1 MQEIRVEKVSKG
13 FEGNPALRDVCFTAV
28 KGEVHGLCGANGAGK
43 STLIKILSGALKP
56 DSGAMFLDGER
67 IEFADPQ
74 HAIARGIRTVHQE
87 PTLLPH
93 LSVAENVLLG
103 QMPHHARLPW
113 VIDWD
118 RAFMRTEEVLNDFGF
133 PGIDVRAPVSRLS
146 VSVRQIVGIATAIA
160 SRPQMLI
167 LDEATSV
174 LSAAEADLLFRKVR
188 ELTQAGSIV
197 IYISHRLEEIF
208 HLSDQITVLKDGSNV
223 LTRPTRDATM
233 AEVITAMVGRKL
245 AEIYPAREA
254 KYGPVAL
261 EVRDLTRVGAY
272 QNISFSVR
280 AGEIV
285 GMYGLVGSGRTEV
298 ARAIFGAEPAPAG
311 EIKVD
316 GQAAEIRKPADA
328 IQHGIILLTEDRKRD
343 GLALAC
349 NVLDNAGMASIR
361 QVASHGVLHRRI
373 QERVVG
379 EKVDQLSVRPRGLDR
394 LVAQLS
400 GGNQQKVVLAKWL
413 LLNGVRVFLLDE
425 PTRGVDIGTR
435 ADIYRMIAELSQS
448 GSAVLLISSEMEE
461 AIGMSDRMLVMRHG
475 RIVAELQ
482 QSEFAPE
489 TVFGYAAGVRPPQ
502 AATPEK
508 EVA

>member
-1 MQEIRVEKVSKG
+1 MRGRDDCAGSGCAKFGSRRLVKASKAIRPCGTYPSRRSK
-13 FEGNPALRDVCFTAV
+13 AKCTD
-28 KGEVHGLCGANGAGK
+28 
-43 STLIKILSGALKP
+43 
-56 DSGAMFLDGER
+56 
-67 IEFADPQ
+67 
-74 HAIARGIRTVHQE
+74 RGIRTVQQE

-103 QMPHHARLPW
+103 QMPHRARLPW

-118 RAFMRTEEVLNDFGF
+118 RAFMRTEAVLNNFGF

-160 SRPQMLI
+160 STPQMLI

-174 LSAAEADLLFRKVR
+174 LSAAETDLLFRKVR

-208 HLSDQITVLKDGSNV
+208 RLSHRITVLKDGSNV

-233 AEVITAMVGRKL
+233 AEVITAMVGRTL
-245 AEIYPAREA
+245 AEIYPVREA
-254 KYGPVAL
+254 RHGSVVL
-261 EVRDLTRVGAY
+261 EVCDLTGAGTY
-272 QNISFSVR
+272 QNISFSLR
-280 AGEIV
+280 AGEVV

-298 ARAIFGAEPAPAG
+298 ARAIFGAEPAIAG

-316 GQAAEIRKPADA
+316 GQRVKIGKPADA
-328 IQHGIILLTEDRKRD
+328 IRNGIILLTEDRKRD

-349 NVLDNAGMASIR
+349 NVLDNASMASMH
-361 QVASHGVLHRRI
+361 QVAPHGVLHRRM

-379 EKVDQLSVRPRGLDR
+379 EKVDQLSVWPRGVDR

-413 LLNGVRVFLLDE
+413 LLNGVRVFILDE

-435 ADIYRMIAELSQS
+435 ADIYRMINELSQS
-448 GSAVLLISSEMEE
+448 GAAVLLISSEMEE
-461 AIGMSDRMLVMRHG
+461 ATGMSDRLLVMRQG
-475 RIVAELQ
+475 RIVAELRQ
-482 QSEFAPE
+482 NDFAPE
-489 TVFGYAAGVRPPQ
+489 TVFGYAAGVKPLQ
-502 AATPEK
+502 AATQEK